1 MDITLKAVCPSF
13 LTDTGSGVWGE
24 DIHWPEKAVVNVAAP
39 SGTGKTTFMSILYG
53 LLSEYTGS
61 LLFDG
66 KDAASLNRR
75 EWAQMRQTTLSL
87 MFQDLRL
94 FDQLTCVD
102 NVRLKAGQAKPVDSK
117 DSAFIETAFERLG
130 MTSRLQTLA
139 GSCSQGEKQR
149 VAFIRALVQ
158 PFDWI
163 LLDEPFSH
171 LDAACIETM
180 RDLLLEA
187 RERNQAGMIVTSL
200 APDTWLTYDTQVAL

>member
-1 MDITLKAVCPSF
+1 MDITLKALCPSF
-13 LTDTGSGVWGE
+13 LTGTGSGVWGK

-61 LLFDG
+61 LLFEG
-66 KDAASLNRR
+66 KDATSLSRR
-75 EWAQMRQTTLSL
+75 DWAQMRQTTLSL

-102 NVRLKAGQAKPVDSK
+102 NVLLKASQAKPVDSE

-130 MTSRLQTLA
+130 LTSRLKTLA

-171 LDAACIETM
+171 LDDACIETM

-187 RERNQAGMIVTSL
+187 KERNQAGLIVTSL